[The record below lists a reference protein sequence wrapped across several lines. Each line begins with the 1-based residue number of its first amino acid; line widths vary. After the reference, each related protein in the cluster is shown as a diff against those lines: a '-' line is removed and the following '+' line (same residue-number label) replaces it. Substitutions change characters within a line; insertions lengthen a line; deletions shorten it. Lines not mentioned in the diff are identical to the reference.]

1 MQSRFINLTAYCI
14 VEYMFEPLNSTNFL
28 SEDFTLLENEHSDSY
43 QIFNPDSSINT
54 TRNIRDLTVVPIGN
68 GKFAYLD
75 SEKIPNYLAFD
86 DKISETPVNGFNVVY
101 DKVRFHFI
109 SGFQLDPLAGIIL
122 SVRNQMNDGRNHLF
136 ANIIVSNDTIDNII
150 NFNPRPLFI
159 GNATYDR
166 FIDIKVPSI
175 KNINEEFK
183 ISLNP
188 ATTFSATITPTDI
201 GYSGFIYNNPI
212 NIGLAECG
220 RKEVLS
226 TNLNVKYDVFEVSQN
241 FESSLSQSN
250 EFDTVGAF
258 VGESTGGDFIEY
270 YLTFNS
276 AFPEELI
283 SILNRRN
290 PSDNWIIIHQLS
302 VFEQIGSSFIN
313 TAKQVI
319 FQEDKFDEPLLY
331 RPVLRNAGSAVSMSI
346 DLLCRLTNT
355 RTGEQIIREASF
367 SLLSPKKYGKNL
379 NVIPLTDEPQSQK
392 IYNKI
397 IKTNLEA
404 TNLFIEPSFA
414 PGFNSQ
420 TGITSTAPIVQP
432 TQAAPPVVD
441 PTAEP
446 VAIADPTIPQLVQ
459 QAVAPTKVVEYVP
472 VFFSNNN
479 ISIANVS
486 AISDKTDV
494 QDQVIFKQGAL
505 RFVLTPFDNA
515 IRLKVYN
522 VINQNPIP
530 LDLNLN
536 ASNFRIV
543 FETNSG
549 KVSIDNQ
556 NDPSTENLSV
566 GEVLFI
572 VKKSNSSEIVNS
584 TNRTV
589 YLTSVAKDGTETLL
603 YSGQWRLVSEQADVD
618 QAIEAARAE
627 AEKRNK
633 TEDIIKKV
641 EEKIDKL
648 NVELNLKKP
657 AVENLN
663 PIKKKAIPGVVNRIG
678 VPNPKKIKTD
688 TNNSGSKSNK

>member
-1 MQSRFINLTAYCI
+1 MQSRFINLTPYCI
-14 VEYMFEPLNSTNFL
+14 VEYMFEPLNSNNFL
-28 SEDFTLLENEHSDSY
+28 SEDFTLLVNEHSDSY
-43 QIFNPDSSINT
+43 QIFNPDSAINT
-54 TRNIRDLTVVPIGN
+54 TRNIRDLTAVSIGN

-75 SEKIPNYLAFD
+75 SEKIPNYLAYD
-86 DKISETPVNGFNVVY
+86 DKISESPINGFNVIY
-101 DKVRFHFI
+101 DKVRFHFV

-122 SVRNQMNDGRNHLF
+122 SIRNQMNDGRNHVF
-136 ANIIVSNDTIDNII
+136 ASIIVSNDTIDNII
-150 NFNPRPLFI
+150 TFNPKPLFI

-175 KNINEEFK
+175 KNVNEEFK

-188 ATTFSATITPTDI
+188 STTFSASITPTDI
-201 GYSGFIYNNPI
+201 GYSGFIYNSPI
-212 NIGLAECG
+212 NISLAECG
-220 RKEVLS
+220 RKEILS

-290 PSDNWIIIHQLS
+290 PSDNWVIIHQLS

-367 SLLSPKKYGKNL
+367 SLLSPKKYGRNL

-420 TGITSTAPIVQP
+420 TGITSTQMVVQP
-432 TQAAPPVVD
+432 VQPAVVN
-441 PTAEP
+441 PNVAT

-459 QAVAPTKVVEYVP
+459 QVVAPTTVVEYVP

-486 AISDKTDV
+486 AIADKTDIE
-494 QDQVIFKQGAL
+494 DQVIFKQGAL

-515 IRLKVYN
+515 VRLKVYN

-536 ASNFRIV
+536 ASNFRLV
-543 FETNSG
+543 FETNNG
-549 KVSIDNQ
+549 KVSIDNK

-566 GEVLFI
+566 GEILFI
-572 VKKSNSSEIVNS
+572 VKKANSSEIVNS
-584 TNRTV
+584 VNRTI

-603 YSGQWRLVSEQADVD
+603 YSGQWRRVSEQSDVD
-618 QAIEAARAE
+618 QAIADAKAE
-627 AEKRNK
+627 AEARNK
-633 TEDIIKKV
+633 KEEMIKKV

-648 NVELNLKKP
+648 NVKFNSKKP
-657 AVENLN
+657 KVEELN
-663 PIKKKAIPGVVNRIG
+663 PIKNKAVAGVVNRIG

-688 TNNSGSKSNK
+688 TNNSGSKSTK

>member
-1 MQSRFINLTAYCI
+1 
-14 VEYMFEPLNSTNFL
+14 MFEPLNSNNFL
-28 SEDFTLLENEHSDSY
+28 SEDFTLLVNQHSDSY
-43 QIFNPDSSINT
+43 QIFNPDSAINT
-54 TRNIRDLTVVPIGN
+54 TRNIRDLTAVSIGN

-75 SEKIPNYLAFD
+75 SEKIPNYLAYD
-86 DKISETPVNGFNVVY
+86 DKISESPINGFNVIY
-101 DKVRFHFI
+101 DKVRFHFV

-122 SVRNQMNDGRNHLF
+122 SIRNQMNDGRNHVF
-136 ANIIVSNDTIDNII
+136 ASIIVSNDTIDNII
-150 NFNPRPLFI
+150 TFNPKPLFI

-175 KNINEEFK
+175 KNVNEEFK

-188 ATTFSATITPTDI
+188 STTFSASITPTDI
-201 GYSGFIYNNPI
+201 GYSGFIYNSPI
-212 NIGLAECG
+212 NISLAECG
-220 RKEVLS
+220 RKEILS

-290 PSDNWIIIHQLS
+290 PSDNWVIIHQLS

-367 SLLSPKKYGKNL
+367 SLLSPKKYGRNL

-420 TGITSTAPIVQP
+420 TGITSTQMVVQP
-432 TQAAPPVVD
+432 VQPAVVN
-441 PTAEP
+441 PNVAT

-459 QAVAPTKVVEYVP
+459 QVVAPTTVVEYVP

-486 AISDKTDV
+486 AIADKTDIE
-494 QDQVIFKQGAL
+494 DQVIFKQGAL

-515 IRLKVYN
+515 VRLKVYN

-536 ASNFRIV
+536 ASNFRLV
-543 FETNSG
+543 FETNNG
-549 KVSIDNQ
+549 KVSIDNK
-556 NDPSTENLSV
+556 NDPSTELIHGNPLHDIQLKEESFEMN
-566 GEVLFI
+566 GFRSGKMSPFSCRI
-572 VKKSNSSEIVNS
+572 HKGIYDTI
-584 TNRTV
+584 TN
-589 YLTSVAKDGTETLL
+589 G
-603 YSGQWRLVSEQADVD
+603 
-618 QAIEAARAE
+618 
-627 AEKRNK
+627 
-633 TEDIIKKV
+633 
-641 EEKIDKL
+641 
-648 NVELNLKKP
+648 
-657 AVENLN
+657 
-663 PIKKKAIPGVVNRIG
+663 
-678 VPNPKKIKTD
+678 
-688 TNNSGSKSNK
+688 

>member
-1 MQSRFINLTAYCI
+1 
-14 VEYMFEPLNSTNFL
+14 MFEPLNSINFL
-28 SEDFTLLENEHSDSY
+28 SEDFTLLINEHSNSY
-43 QIFNPDSSINT
+43 QIFNPDSAINS
-54 TRNIRDLTVVPIGN
+54 TRNIRDLTAVSIGN

-75 SEKIPNYLAFD
+75 SEKIPNYLIYD
-86 DKISETPVNGFNVVY
+86 DKISESPVNGFNVVY

-109 SGFQLDPLAGIIL
+109 SGFQLNPLAGIIL
-122 SVRNQMNDGRNHLF
+122 SVTNQMNDGRNNVF
-136 ANIIVSNDTIDNII
+136 ARILVSNDTINEII
-150 NFNPRPLFI
+150 TFNPRPLFI
-159 GNATYDR
+159 GNATYDK

-175 KNINEEFK
+175 KNINEEFN

-188 ATTFSATITPTDI
+188 STTFSAAITPTDT

-212 NIGLAECG
+212 NISLTECG

-226 TNLNVKYDVFEVSQN
+226 TALNVKYDVFESSQN
-241 FESSLSQSN
+241 FESSISQSN

-258 VGESTGGDFIEY
+258 VGESTSGDFIEY

-313 TAKQVI
+313 TSKQVI
-319 FQEDKFDEPLLY
+319 FQEEKFDEPLLY

-379 NVIPLTDEPQSQK
+379 NIIPLTDEPQSQK

-420 TGITSTAPIVQP
+420 TGITSTQITVQP
-432 TQAAPPVVD
+432 TA
-441 PTAEP
+441 TTT
-446 VAIADPTIPQLVQ
+446 VAIADPTVPQLVQ
-459 QAVAPTKVVEYVP
+459 PVAAPITVVEYVP

-486 AISDKTDV
+486 AIADKTDIE
-494 QDQVIFKQGAL
+494 DQVIFKQGAL

-515 IRLKVYN
+515 VRLKVYN

-536 ASNFRIV
+536 ASNFRLV
-543 FETNSG
+543 FETSKG
-549 KVSIDNQ
+549 KVSIDNK

-566 GEVLFI
+566 GEILFI
-572 VKKSNSSEIVNS
+572 VKKANSSEIVNS
-584 TNRTV
+584 VNRTI

-603 YSGQWRLVSEQADVD
+603 YSGQWRLVSEQSDVD
-618 QAIEAARAE
+618 QAIADAKAE
-627 AEKRNK
+627 AEARNK
-633 TEDIIKKV
+633 KEEMIKKV

-648 NVELNLKKP
+648 NVKLNSKKP
-657 AVENLN
+657 KVEELN
-663 PIKKKAIPGVVNRIG
+663 PIKNKAVAGVVNRIG

-688 TNNSGSKSNK
+688 TNNSGSKSTK